1 VDVIAVVVIVNQRFQ
16 EAREVSVLPRGVRRV
31 LEAMRTAGA
40 RELTASELAAI
51 AGVSTRTLQRQFVTS
66 LGKTPQA
73 ALRDIRFERA
83 RRELLRGSPQASV
96 LDIALRC
103 GFTHFGRFSVEY
115 RRRYGEKPS
124 QTLRRQAVLMDA
136 QAPKPH
142 ILSSRHDHPTIAVL
156 PIEAGPQSRD
166 IARGVADEVMI
177 ALTRAGAAVTSHPA
191 SACYHLAG
199 VLREDDRQARIT
211 LRLIEAATGRH
222 IWAHRCDGDSKDAFF
237 FQESIA
243 TKLVAAVQPCLRSAE
258 IDRARRKPDAE
269 LTAHDLTLRAL
280 PNVLALDADG
290 NARALDLL
298 ERAMDR
304 DPHQPLAIALA
315 AWSHGQRVVYH
326 FTERPGEERDRAAAL
341 ARRALL
347 LDGDATVLTALG
359 NALTALH
366 DLETAELVIRK
377 ALAVDGSSAWAWSR
391 SGWIDVYK
399 GDTDSA
405 IERFAIALDLAP
417 HDPLAFN
424 TFVGTGC
431 AHFHA
436 GRYVEAAYWQ
446 ERALVARPSAAW
458 VHRTLCPAYVLGGFK
473 TDARRSLAA
482 LRGHYPE
489 LTVSQLPQGLPPL
502 PPGYGDL
509 VMGSLESM
517 GLPP

>member
-1 VDVIAVVVIVNQRFQ
+1 
-16 EAREVSVLPRGVRRV
+16 
-31 LEAMRTAGA
+31 M
-40 RELTASELAAI
+40 
-51 AGVSTRTLQRQFVTS
+51 
-66 LGKTPQA
+66 
-73 ALRDIRFERA
+73 
-83 RRELLRGSPQASV
+83 
-96 LDIALRC
+96 
-103 GFTHFGRFSVEY
+103 
-115 RRRYGEKPS
+115 
-124 QTLRRQAVLMDA
+124 
-136 QAPKPH
+136 
-142 ILSSRHDHPTIAVL
+142 SSRHDHPTIAVL
-156 PIEAGPQSRD
+156 PLEASPESRD
-166 IARGVADEVMI
+166 LARGVGEEIMVT
-177 ALTRAGAAVTSHPA
+177 LTRAGAAVTSQPG

-222 IWAHRCDGDSKDAFF
+222 IWAHRCDGDCKDVFF
-237 FQESIA
+237 FQESVA

-258 IDRARRKPDAE
+258 IDRAQRKRDAD

-280 PNVLALDADG
+280 PNVLALDAEG

-298 ERAMDR
+298 ERAMAR

-315 AWSHGQRVVYH
+315 AWCHGQRVVYH
-326 FTERPGEERDRAAAL
+326 FTECPDEERNRAAAL

-347 LDGDATVLTALG
+347 LDGDATVLSALG

-366 DLETAELVIRK
+366 DLKTAEMVIRK

-405 IERFAIALDLAP
+405 IERFDIALDLAP

-473 TDARRSLAA
+473 TDAGRSLAA

-502 PPGYGDL
+502 PPTFGDR
-509 VMGSLESM
+509 VMGSLESI